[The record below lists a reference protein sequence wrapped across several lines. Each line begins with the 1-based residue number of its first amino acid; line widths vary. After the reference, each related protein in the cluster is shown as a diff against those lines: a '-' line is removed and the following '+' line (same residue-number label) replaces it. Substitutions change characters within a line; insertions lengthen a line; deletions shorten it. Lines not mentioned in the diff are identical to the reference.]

1 MPSSATILKA
11 IAAQETPM
19 TSVPSLEAPNLLMF
33 VEAARLLQEASLQL
47 VEDGQESIDLPKV
60 MEKAIATAETHI
72 SGLERSD
79 IEDLRQLVRSVLRL
93 SDPEDVLGLLQRLVG
108 TAGGDVDAFLAQSSS
123 GNGVTGMLL
132 PRELLYCEVLR
143 QLQPRLTPEQQ
154 EEIAEGGETAIAA
167 EIQSTEDLVRA
178 VAQERDVD
186 ITVLQNAARQQ
197 LTPLETPTLLRLLQT
212 LVEETASYQEAQS
225 LAREA
230 RKSKDSLTLAGP
242 LVFTEIASHLLGDPG
257 RNLSSD
263 LRLDLQTN
271 QVKAAK
277 KLEAMERLGKVEN
290 PEAQKQLIRDLIAK
304 SSTDELLEILN
315 TCFSPD

>member
-1 MPSSATILKA
+1 
-11 IAAQETPM
+11 M

-33 VEAARLLQEASLQL
+33 VEAARLLQQASCQL
-47 VEDGQESIDLPKV
+47 VEEGQESIDLPTL
-60 MEKAIATAETHI
+60 MEEAIGKAEIHLDNMVGCSNDGE
-72 SGLERSD
+72 
-79 IEDLRQLVRSVLRL
+79 LRQIVRSVLRL

-108 TAGGDVDAFLAQSSS
+108 TAGGDVEAFLAQSTS

-132 PRELLYCEVLR
+132 PRELLYAEVLG
-143 QLQPRLTPEQQ
+143 QLQTRLTAEQQ
-154 EEIAEGGETAIAA
+154 QQIAEGGEVAIAA

-186 ITVLQNAARQQ
+186 ISVLKTAACQQ
-197 LTPLETPTLLRLLQT
+197 LSPLDTTDLLHLLQT
-212 LVEETASYQEAQS
+212 LVEETANYQEAQAI
-225 LAREA
+225 AREA
-230 RKSKDSLTLAGP
+230 AKTKDSVTLAGP
-242 LVFTEIASHLLGDPG
+242 LLFTEIASHLLEDPG

-271 QVKAAK
+271 QVKASK
-277 KLEAMERLGKVEN
+277 KLEAMERLGKVDN

-304 SSTDELLEILN
+304 SSTEELLAILD

>member
-1 MPSSATILKA
+1 
-11 IAAQETPM
+11 M

-33 VEAARLLQEASLQL
+33 VEAARLLQETSVQL
-47 VEDGQESIDLPKV
+47 VEEGQESIDLPGV
-60 MEKAIATAETHI
+60 MQEAIATAEDRLI
-72 SGLERSD
+72 GMGDSD
-79 IEDLRQLVRSVLRL
+79 FEELRQVVRSVLRL

-108 TAGGDVDAFLAQSSS
+108 TAGGDIEAFLAQSSS

-132 PRELLYCEVLR
+132 PRELLYGEVLR
-143 QLQPRLTPEQQ
+143 LLQTRLTAEQQ
-154 EEIAEGGETAIAA
+154 EEIADGGASAIAA

-178 VAQERDVD
+178 VASERDVD
-186 ITVLQNAARQQ
+186 ISVLQIAARQQ
-197 LTPLETPTLLRLLQT
+197 ITPLDTTDLLHLLQT
-212 LVEETASYQEAQS
+212 LVEETASYQEAQA

-230 RKSKDSLTLAGP
+230 LKSKDSVTLAGP
-242 LVFTEIASHLLGDPG
+242 LVFTEIASHLLEDPG

-271 QVKAAK
+271 QVKASK

-290 PEAQKQLIRDLIAK
+290 PDAQKQLIRDLIAK
-304 SSTDELLEILN
+304 SSTAELLDILN